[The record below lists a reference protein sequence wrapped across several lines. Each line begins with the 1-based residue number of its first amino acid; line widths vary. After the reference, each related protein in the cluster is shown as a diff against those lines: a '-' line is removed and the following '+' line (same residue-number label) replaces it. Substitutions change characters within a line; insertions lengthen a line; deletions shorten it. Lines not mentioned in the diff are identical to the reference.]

1 MSIFKVLVVD
11 DSPFMCK
18 VFSDYIS
25 ADPAFV
31 VAGTASDG
39 KEAIERALAL
49 APDIITMDLEMPRM
63 NGLEALKRLMTV
75 RPTPVIMISAVTDN
89 GTRDTIRALQ
99 YGAIDFIR
107 KPDQSLRLD
116 IRQVGEQL
124 LEKLHIAAEMVKQG
138 GFRMLPA
145 FEEEADIEPGE
156 LQAEESG
163 GGSPPTEQPAT
174 AAGRSDSMT
183 KTEPKTVPEPKPEVE
198 PAPPSGR
205 GSAGKPAAAAE
216 RYRKP
221 EAPAPSDSPAA
232 RKTTKVASDKA
243 RQEAVRRPSPEQA
256 KAPPS
261 PEPAIKPTKASMQGK
276 VPVPPAADKAA
287 TEPGKQLREQQ
298 AAREVTRREPVAA
311 RESAAAREPDSG
323 KKPAGNSMFGH
334 LVAIGTSTGGPR
346 ALHEVLTKL
355 PANFPAPILVV
366 QHMPPKFTKSLA
378 QRLDSFSAIRVCE
391 AQDGDS
397 LVAGTAYIAPGGKH
411 MTLARSSSSSYR
423 IVLTDEEPRS
433 GHKPSVDRLFESL
446 LGLPNLKRHI
456 VLMTGMGSDGAKGM
470 KALRDDGA
478 ETTIAEA
485 EQTCIVYGMP
495 RSAVELGAA
504 SQVLELQRIAPALVQ
519 EVIALKS

>member
-11 DSPFMCK
+11 DSPFMRK
-18 VFSDYIS
+18 VFSDFIS
-25 ADPAFV
+25 EDPAFE

-39 KEAIERALAL
+39 MEALERVLAL
-49 APDIITMDLEMPRM
+49 APDIVTMDLEMPQM
-63 NGLEALKRLMTV
+63 NGLEALKRLMAV

-107 KPDQSLRLD
+107 KPDSSLKLD

-124 LEKLHIAAEMVKQG
+124 VEKLHIAAEMVRSG
-138 GFRMLPA
+138 SSRNLAGAYEDLHAVNGELPQEDGPDSSSHKEA
-145 FEEEADIEPGE
+145 SGVSAIEEASQP
-156 LQAEESG
+156 
-163 GGSPPTEQPAT
+163 SPLADSSVPNAAKEAIDRAAT
-174 AAGRSDSMT
+174 SEDQL
-183 KTEPKTVPEPKPEVE
+183 PKPKAPSAE
-198 PAPPSGR
+198 PHARQPE
-205 GSAGKPAAAAE
+205 AAAASVPPPAPT
-216 RYRKP
+216 RSP
-221 EAPAPSDSPAA
+221 APASMRPIAQ
-232 RKTTKVASDKA
+232 
-243 RQEAVRRPSPEQA
+243 QETRRRPSPEQA
-256 KAPPS
+256 KAPLV
-261 PEPAIKPTKASMQGK
+261 PE
-276 VPVPPAADKAA
+276 AADKPPKAA
-287 TEPGKQLREQQ
+287 LKGKAPAQASPPAQGAAEQPTMQRRLATPPRAASAPG
-298 AAREVTRREPVAA
+298 
-311 RESAAAREPDSG
+311 EPDG
-323 KKPAGNSMFGH
+323 GRKPPAGAGDFRH

-355 PANFPAPILVV
+355 PADFPAPILIV

-378 QRLDSFSAIRVCE
+378 QRLDSFSQIRVCE

-397 LVAGTAYIAPGGKH
+397 VQAGTAYIAPGGKH
-411 MTLARSSSSSYR
+411 MALVRSSQSSYR
-423 IVLTDEEPRS
+423 IALTDEEPRS

-446 LGLPNLKRHI
+446 IGLSQVKRHVVI
-456 VLMTGMGSDGAKGM
+456 MTGMGSDGAKGM